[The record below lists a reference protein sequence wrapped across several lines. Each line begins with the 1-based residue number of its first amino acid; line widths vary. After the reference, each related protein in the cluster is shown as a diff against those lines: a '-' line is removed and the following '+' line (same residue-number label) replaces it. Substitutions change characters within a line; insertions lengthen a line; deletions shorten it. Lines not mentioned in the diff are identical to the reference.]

1 MAKTGAGSRQ
11 PYPDEIR
18 EAAREAA
25 RDPDLSAAQIRRW
38 LAAEHEAAVP
48 METVSR
54 WVRLARAELE
64 PQSIG
69 DLSDRILSL
78 LAADLRRIEAQP
90 VAKLDL
96 DRLAKVAATLKSLDG
111 LKSKRG
117 AAPKVKTLSDLSDT
131 EGEEPE
137 AFSLSTGIQS
147 DGLEALG

>member
-1 MAKTGAGSRQ
+1 VAKTGAGSRQ

-78 LAADLRRIEAQP
+78 LAADLRRIQAQP

-111 LKSKRG
+111 LKRKG
-117 AAPKVKTLSDLSDT
+117 PAAAKLKTLSDLNDS
-131 EGEEPE
+131 EAEEPK
-137 AFSLSTGIQS
+137 AFPLSDAPS
-147 DGLEALG
+147 VRDLERLG